1 MKFFCPQMLNTN
13 SLDVFTLNPK
23 ATQQRSINM
32 QSVYTYIKKE
42 KLQIYLLLPLLK
54 FPQKAQSKISH

>member
-1 MKFFCPQMLNTN
+1 MLNTN

-32 QSVYTYIKKE
+32 QTVYTYIKK
-42 KLQIYLLLPLLK
+42 KNFKFTSSYLFLN
-54 FPQKAQSKISH
+54 SHKKHKVK

>member
-32 QSVYTYIKKE
+32 QSVYTYIKK
-42 KLQIYLLLPLLK
+42 KNFK
-54 FPQKAQSKISH
+54 FTSSYFFLNSHKKHKVK